1 MRLKNKIALI
11 TGSASG
17 IGKSCAKL
25 FVKEGAFVI
34 ISDID
39 DEKGQIFSDELG
51 EKSIYQHLN
60 VKNEQEWIK
69 INKFIQTEIYVLYN
83 NRKMY

>member
-17 IGKSCAKL
+17 IGQSCAEI
-25 FVKEGAFVI
+25 FAHEGTTVI

-39 DEKGQIFSDELG
+39 DSKGQQQLARKIG
-51 EKSIYQHLN
+51 ENALYQHLD
-60 VKNEQEWIK
+60 
-69 INKFIQTEIYVLYN
+69 VL
-83 NRKMY
+83 MVVFLLVQQLH